1 MKKSLLLLY
10 GVGNGQVKY
19 GGGDFPESVLGM
31 PVKKILL
38 PGFYRRERTKYQN
51 LGIAVIKRRKR
62 MIYHI
67 VFLSWVIF
75 TIAENL
81 WDVKGRRRSRKD
93 CEKII
98 KIFKKQ
104 LI

>member
-1 MKKSLLLLY
+1 MKKSLFFLY

-31 PVKKILL
+31 PVKKILF

-51 LGIAVIKRRKR
+51 LRIAVIKRREKDD
-62 MIYHI
+62 ISY

-81 WDVKGRRRSRKD
+81 WDVKGRRRLRKD

-98 KIFKKQ
+98 KIFKNS
-104 LI
+104 